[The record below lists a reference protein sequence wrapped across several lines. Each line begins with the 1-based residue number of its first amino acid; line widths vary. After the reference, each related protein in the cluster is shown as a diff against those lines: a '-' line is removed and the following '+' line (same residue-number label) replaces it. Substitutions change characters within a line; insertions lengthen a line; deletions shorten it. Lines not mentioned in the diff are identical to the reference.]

1 MWGGGGE
8 WVGSIAFDQQPRV
21 EVRGDMIDFTVDR
34 SPHKQGLLLP
44 GTRIPI
50 RHPDAILEARPDYL
64 FILPWNLRDE
74 IVEQM
79 QAIRGW
85 GGQFVVPIPRIEVF

>member
-1 MWGGGGE
+1 M
-8 WVGSIAFDQQPRV
+8 
-21 EVRGDMIDFTVDR
+21 
-34 SPHKQGLLLP
+34 LLP
-44 GTRIPI
+44 GTHIPI
-50 RHPDAILEARPDYL
+50 RHPDAILEAKPDYL

-85 GGQFVVPIPRIEVF
+85 GGRFVVPIPSIEVF